1 MELNLYS
8 LFRNKVVLINA
19 VVIASVLITIII
31 LNTPTQM
38 DYEELVTIPYD
49 YTPTVYV
56 KEWIPKSVTVEIK
69 KPELFIVE
77 YAVYT
82 TQHNITATAIL
93 TTEEEP
99 YPMSPAASILVCDA
113 INQDD
118 TVLVLA
124 IKKMD
129 ATPAVYAVI
138 INGNGVCYFSDPF
151 PIGYNSIII
160 FAKINDEYDNKD
172 DKAKV
177 EIMKVRELG

>member
-1 MELNLYS
+1 MVNLSS

-19 VVIASVLITIII
+19 VVIASVFITIII

-49 YTPTVYV
+49 YTPSVYV

-99 YPMSPAASILVCDA
+99 YPMSPAASVLVCDA

-151 PIGYNSIII
+151 PTGYNSIVVML
-160 FAKINDEYDNKD
+160 KVDDEEKV
-172 DKAKV
+172 KV
-177 EIMKVRELG
+177 EIKKVRELG